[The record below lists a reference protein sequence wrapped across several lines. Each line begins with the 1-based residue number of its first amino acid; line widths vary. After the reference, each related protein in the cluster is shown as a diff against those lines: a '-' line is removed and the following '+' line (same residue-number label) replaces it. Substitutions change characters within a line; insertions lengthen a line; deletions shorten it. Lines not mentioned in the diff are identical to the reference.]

1 MVPMECR
8 EPKNFKVLLIDIKK
22 YVEINPSRS
31 LEEVIQLTIQG
42 LSTKHYATDGYHRGS
57 SLLCNHGTNHQTN
70 ESM

>member
-42 LSTKHYATDGYHRGS
+42 LSTKHDATDG
-57 SLLCNHGTNHQTN
+57 
-70 ESM
+70 